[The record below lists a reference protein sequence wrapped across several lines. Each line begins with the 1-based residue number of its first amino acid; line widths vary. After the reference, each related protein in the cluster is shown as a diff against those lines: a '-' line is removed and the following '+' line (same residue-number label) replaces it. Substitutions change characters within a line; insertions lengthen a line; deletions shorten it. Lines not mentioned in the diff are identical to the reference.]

1 MKQNRNPLD
10 VQYDRESSVQ
20 YIFCMNTMFI
30 TQDTD
35 TLQSIIVVVTH
46 FIKS

>member
-1 MKQNRNPLD
+1 
-10 VQYDRESSVQ
+10 
-20 YIFCMNTMFI
+20 MNTMFI

-46 FIKS
+46 FIKFLCYYQEDNHALFLNTYKEV